1 MMIKKWFK
9 KITVISNTYDF
20 QTLDIVFYLP
30 LTDLDFLEE
39 HGVSDDAEF
48 DGVLAESV
56 LDVSARF
63 FVNYRPQYEA
73 LVSRGEN

>member
-1 MMIKKWFK
+1 MFK

-30 LTDLDFLEE
+30 LTDLDLLEE

-48 DGVLAESV
+48 DGVLAERV